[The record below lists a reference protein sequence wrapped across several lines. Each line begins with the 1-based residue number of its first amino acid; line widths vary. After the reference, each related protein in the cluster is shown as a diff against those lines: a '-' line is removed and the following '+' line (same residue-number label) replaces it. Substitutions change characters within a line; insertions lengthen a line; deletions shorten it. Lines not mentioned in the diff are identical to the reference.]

1 MDHLGTSG
9 GARHGTSEG
18 RFRSEPGGKRTA
30 VPRGGAPA
38 EGVVPAAGAVL
49 VSGRAAARVTRGIGL
64 ALPLL
69 LAAGFGCGPS
79 RARPVDSVILLV
91 LDAASVRHF
100 GSYGYSG
107 GATPEI
113 DRLAERGDLFLN
125 AYSPAPYTR
134 AALLSLLTSH
144 EPGTPGT
151 LEAPRLAELLAT
163 RGIHTAGFVGNPNAG
178 PAYSFDRGFAEFHEA
193 YTHGPQARAFRPLL
207 RRFLRRNRSRRFFA
221 WVHYREPHFPYD
233 PPPAFAARFPLEALS
248 RRAATDEAFL
258 DAVCGR
264 TGGPT
269 AQNMR
274 DLGHLYDANLAYVD
288 AEVGW
293 LWQQVVANGL
303 ADTTAVVLTADHGEA
318 LCEHAFVG
326 HNIQVYDESVHVP
339 LIVRRPGTYWPR
351 RHPAMVS
358 LVDLAPTIM
367 GLFGFGEEGGSAS
380 FQGRDIFTERA
391 RDAPPRLLFARSA
404 TQPPSLAL
412 RDEDFSLV
420 YRPSPEKLE
429 LFDRRR
435 DLGELHDVSG
445 AHPDLVSRYRAEL
458 LAREKRLS
466 GVAAPSASRETP
478 ELRERLKALGYV
490 E

>member
-1 MDHLGTSG
+1 
-9 GARHGTSEG
+9 
-18 RFRSEPGGKRTA
+18 
-30 VPRGGAPA
+30 VPCSGAPA
-38 EGVVPAAGAVL
+38 EGVVAGAGGL
-49 VSGRAAARVTRGIGL
+49 VSQRAAARATRGIAL
-64 ALPLL
+64 ALPLF

-113 DRLAERGDLFLN
+113 DRLAERGDLFVN

-134 AALLSLLTSH
+134 AALLALLTSH

-151 LEAPRLAELLAT
+151 LEAPRLAELLSA
-163 RGIHTAGFVGNPNAG
+163 RGVHTAGFVGNPNAG

-193 YTHGPQARAFRPLL
+193 YTDGPQARAFRPLL
-207 RRFLRRNRSRRFFA
+207 RRFLRRNRKRRFFA

-233 PPPAFAARFPLEALS
+233 PPPAFAVRFPLEALS
-248 RRAATDEAFL
+248 RRAATDQAFL

-274 DLGHLYDANLAYVD
+274 DLAHLYDANLAYVD

-303 ADTTAVVLTADHGEA
+303 ADTTAVILTADHGEA

-339 LIVRRPGTYWPR
+339 LIVRRPGTFWPR
-351 RHPAMVS
+351 RHQTMVS

-367 GLFGFGEEGGSAS
+367 RLFGLGGDQSTGS
-380 FQGRDIFTERA
+380 FRGRDIFA
-391 RDAPPRLLFARSA
+391 AGPRDAPPRLFFSRSA
-404 TQPPSLAL
+404 TEPPSLAL
-412 RDEDFSLV
+412 RDEDFALI

-429 LFDRRR
+429 LYDRRR
-435 DLGELHDVSG
+435 DPDEQQDIAS

-466 GVAAPSASRETP
+466 GPVVPPASRETP
-478 ELRERLKALGYV
+478 ELRERLKALGYA